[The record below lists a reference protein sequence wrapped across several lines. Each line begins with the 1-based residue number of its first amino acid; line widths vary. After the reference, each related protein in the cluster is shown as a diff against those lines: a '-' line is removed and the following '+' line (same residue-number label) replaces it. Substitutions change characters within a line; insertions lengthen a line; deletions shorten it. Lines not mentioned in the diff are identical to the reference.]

1 MTQPLWPI
9 FLQSILGFFA
19 TLTATLIGVKLA
31 FNKDRQAQQ
40 KEAQKRVLQHLKA
53 IENES
58 KINKSVAEN
67 NFELLI
73 KLQDKDNDVDSYV
86 LELFS
91 TQAWD
96 KAMNNRVSELI
107 DSDLHADLQQI
118 YSQIETANELI
129 RRLRT
134 EPLHS
139 TIGAEATE
147 STISEKNWTI
157 EVSFYNQAAEE
168 VEESGLGDLIK
179 NECNGIKIN
188 IGASSEPL
196 SEEISKLES
205 KIQNNGG
212 KHSEYSTKGSIWEN
226 NR

>member
-1 MTQPLWPI
+1 VTESI
-9 FLQSILGFFA
+9 GSILLQTVLGFIA

-31 FNKDRQAQQ
+31 FDKDRQADQ

-53 IENES
+53 IRKES

-73 KLQDKDNDVDSYV
+73 KLQGRDNGADSYV

-96 KAMNNRVSELI
+96 KAMNNRVNELI
-107 DSDLHADLQQI
+107 DPELQGELQQI
-118 YSQIETANELI
+118 YSRVQTVNELI

-139 TIGAEATE
+139 TIGEEATE
-147 STISEKNWTI
+147 STISDENWTM
-157 EVSFYNQAAEE
+157 EVSFYNSDTEE
-168 VEESGLGDLIK
+168 TENSGLGDLIK
-179 NECNGIKIN
+179 NECNDIKIS
-188 IGASSEPL
+188 IKKIEDQL
-196 SEEISKLES
+196 SEEISDLES
-205 KIQNNGG
+205 DTQEPSGSDDN
-212 KHSEYSTKGSIWEN
+212 YSNKGTIWE
-226 NR
+226 

>member
-1 MTQPLWPI
+1 MTEPLGPI
-9 FLQSILGFFA
+9 ILQAVLGFFA

-31 FNKDRQAQQ
+31 FNKDRQADQ
-40 KEAQKRVLQHLKA
+40 KETQKRVLQHLKA

-58 KINKSVAEN
+58 KINRSVSEN

-73 KLQDKDNDVDSYV
+73 KLQNKDNGADSYV

-107 DSDLHADLQQI
+107 DSELHGDLQQI
-118 YSQIETANELI
+118 YSQIQTVNELI

-139 TIGAEATE
+139 AIGEEATE
-147 STISEKNWTI
+147 STITDKNWTM
-157 EVSFYNQAAEE
+157 EVSFYNSDTKEIE
-168 VEESGLGDLIK
+168 KSGLGDLIK
-179 NECNGIKIN
+179 NKCNDIKIS
-188 IGASSEPL
+188 IEAVEDQL
-196 SEEISKLES
+196 SDEISNIES
-205 KIQNNGG
+205 DTQNLSVSDKN
-212 KHSEYSTKGSIWEN
+212 YSNKGTIWE
-226 NR
+226 